1 MRGQNHCTKMGGMT
15 KMDKNRKKS
24 RGHSSREPTDM
35 QDQEM
40 DIRKIM
46 KDVENFSYSHMTWKE
61 RKKIED
67 RKIVS
72 LCGKA
77 PKNQRLPLSVAR
89 PMMKKQ
95 KEREQKMLQERL
107 IMGQFGGKLGGSSKR
122 SAVKHKPE
130 NKGLKLSEGHF
141 RNGILNVKHLLNS
154 APSRDRE
161 TGTWKGKGGNK
172 KQGNKGAGKKQRSA
186 NPF

>member
-1 MRGQNHCTKMGGMT
+1 
-15 KMDKNRKKS
+15 
-24 RGHSSREPTDM
+24 
-35 QDQEM
+35 
-40 DIRKIM
+40 
-46 KDVENFSYSHMTWKE
+46 
-61 RKKIED
+61 
-67 RKIVS
+67 
-72 LCGKA
+72 
-77 PKNQRLPLSVAR
+77 
-89 PMMKKQ
+89 
-95 KEREQKMLQERL
+95 
-107 IMGQFGGKLGGSSKR
+107 MGQFGGKLGGSSKR

-161 TGTWKGKGGNK
+161 TGTWKGNGGNK